1 MKINKPNGV
10 RSHGNENQSHISKKH
25 ATNLRK
31 NGILRFQIG
40 LLLSLIVV
48 YALLEANFLVLDK
61 HIDAYAPIEED
72 LITVAIPNFEIEQEP
87 KLKQKTLQKTTVALT
102 KDPKIVDDDHK
113 ILKGMEF
120 KNEPAPIDDFD
131 PNAVP
136 VIDEPDNETPVPFEK
151 VEFVPIFP
159 GCESLATNEE
169 RKECMSSKINKIIQR
184 NFKASIGE
192 RYGLSGL
199 QRINVQFSIDKNG
212 NIANVKVRAP
222 HPALEKEARRVINLL
237 PEMQPGMQR
246 DNPVEVIFLKPILF
260 RIE

>member
-10 RSHGNENQSHISKKH
+10 RSHGNGNQSHISKKH

-31 NGILRFQIG
+31 NGVLRFQIG
-40 LLLSLIVV
+40 LLVSLIVV
-48 YALLEANFLVLDK
+48 YVLLEANFLVMDK
-61 HIDAYAPIEED
+61 QIDVYDPIEED
-72 LITVAIPNFEIEQEP
+72 LVTVTVPDFEIEKAPEP
-87 KLKQKTLQKTTVALT
+87 KQKVPQKQTTTLSE
-102 KDPKIVDDDHK
+102 DPEIVDDEHK
-113 ILKGMEF
+113 ILEGMEF
-120 KNEPAPIDDFD
+120 KNEPKPDIEFD
-131 PNAVP
+131 PNAVEVMKETP
-136 VIDEPDNETPVPFEK
+136 IDDPVPFEK

-169 RKECMSSKINKIIQR
+169 RKECMSKKINKIIQR

-237 PEMQPGMQR
+237 PEMEPGMQR